1 VAQAVGGVGVWH
13 KPWLDVAAADGACV
27 LEQIVSNKNILKCD
41 KANLRLKFLLKKSS
55 PRYV

>member
-1 VAQAVGGVGVWH
+1 VGVWH

-27 LEQIVSNKNILKCD
+27 LEQIVSNKSILKCD
-41 KANLRLKFLLKKSS
+41 KANLRLKLLLNKSS